1 MNAATPIVREAR
13 LRIPI
18 GDVEHRT
25 YKGNLV
31 APGFAQRNI
40 RKASKI
46 IDGRAVVSI
55 GVRREAFYATQF
67 VELGTQKM
75 DATPW
80 LVPAFENQRDEVE
93 RRLADQLRTKIAK
106 LTMTINTDFFAWL
119 SAQAGFLRSSP
130 TAYTR
135 ANCRRALSIRAS
147 GSCAMTMADSR
158 ILTVRAER

>member
-1 MNAATPIVREAR
+1 MSERHLAGLKELSLKLNQLGTELAAKTLRQATMNAATPVVREAR
-13 LRIPI
+13 LRIPV
-18 GDVEHRT
+18 GDIEHRT

-31 APGFAQRNI
+31 APGFGQRSI
-40 RKASKI
+40 RKSSKI

-106 LTMTINTDFFAWL
+106 LT
-119 SAQAGFLRSSP
+119 R
-130 TAYTR
+130 
-135 ANCRRALSIRAS
+135 
-147 GSCAMTMADSR
+147 
-158 ILTVRAER
+158 

>member
-1 MNAATPIVREAR
+1 MSDRHLAGLKELSLKLNQLGTELAAKTLRQATMNAATPVVREAR
-13 LRIPI
+13 LRIPV
-18 GDVEHRT
+18 GDIEHRT

-31 APGFAQRNI
+31 APGFGQRSI
-40 RKASKI
+40 RKSSKI

-106 LTMTINTDFFAWL
+106 LT
-119 SAQAGFLRSSP
+119 R
-130 TAYTR
+130 
-135 ANCRRALSIRAS
+135 
-147 GSCAMTMADSR
+147 
-158 ILTVRAER
+158 